1 MRATSAPSV
10 YNTQPW
16 SLTLQGDRLDL
27 YADPGRQLTTL
38 EPSGRQLTI
47 SCGAALCNARASLAA
62 GGYDVRV
69 DRSPD
74 PGNTRHLA
82 RVTALGDARP
92 QSRSRASTASPAT
105 LGLLDQFA
113 GTRHT
118 NRHPFSDDHVPAGV
132 LARLTRAVAAEDG
145 ALVRVNT
152 RERRSALAAVTQRAR
167 AQLHADPAYLAEAR
181 GWGLRRRG
189 GADEV
194 DGDGCILVVAGDDD
208 DPSAWLRAGEALQRM
223 LLEAT
228 RQGYAVDP
236 MAQWVV
242 TAADRNAL
250 RTGLAMTSIPQVV
263 LRLGHAPVSLASR
276 RRRLVDVLTE
286 A

>member
-1 MRATSAPSV
+1 MTFVARTAALRQAAVRATLAPSV

-38 EPSGRQLTI
+38 DPSGRQADHQLRCRPVQRPRVT
-47 SCGAALCNARASLAA
+47 GRRR
-62 GGYDVRV
+62 VRLPGV
-69 DRSPD
+69 DRFPD

-82 RVTALGDARP
+82 RVTALGDVLP

-145 ALVRVNT
+145 ALVRANT

-167 AQLHADPAYLAEAR
+167 AQLHADP
-181 GWGLRRRG
+181 GRRSTYSR
-189 GADEV
+189 
-194 DGDGCILVVAGDDD
+194 
-208 DPSAWLRAGEALQRM
+208 PS
-223 LLEAT
+223 
-228 RQGYAVDP
+228 
-236 MAQWVV
+236 
-242 TAADRNAL
+242 
-250 RTGLAMTSIPQVV
+250 
-263 LRLGHAPVSLASR
+263 
-276 RRRLVDVLTE
+276 
-286 A
+286 